1 MPIGIGTQPT
11 NASINNQLTAM
22 ALQLRDL
29 LQQAANLSVQV
40 NGTGQGLAYLTSI
53 GYGNV
58 ANPLNPGSITDAA
71 YALQMISYLNT
82 LSGVYEGTIQQGG
95 TGGTGATTF
104 NFNNAFAVLWNAQ

>member
-22 ALQLRDL
+22 AQQLRNL

-40 NGTGQGLAYLTSI
+40 NGTGQGLVYLESI
-53 GYGNV
+53 GYGST

-71 YALQMISYLNT
+71 YALQMITYFNT
-82 LSGVYEGTIQQGG
+82 LSGVYQGTVQQGG
-95 TGGTGATTF
+95 TGGTGASTF
-104 NFNNAFAVLWNAQ
+104 NFNNAFAILWNAQ